1 MLSDLV
7 QDMSLRGAQ
16 RKKAPAFDG
25 APPVSKPAV
34 EEVVKAPPPP
44 PPPPNTSGARH
55 ETALRGRR
63 ALSETDRRAAAT
75 GQGPLTLEFGGLR
88 VTVERSDGVS
98 TIAGGRV
105 ERRHATVRS
114 PRRRKA
120 RQPLHVTGNSTG
132 SPVRRSTAPV
142 KPPPSPRREAPAVL
156 PSGWS
161 RKWCPRKS
169 RYATSTTRPKRR
181 PGSTRSSCG
190 RRPCA
195 RRSTPSR
202 ARATT
207 TSSRRR
213 TRARR
218 AKRARL
224 LSCLPR
230 RAGAVTVPDPVAR
243 ARTVRGKPST
253 SVGAPRRVSAARRD
267 RGASPARRHGDTS
280 PAAPGPPGRPPR
292 VT

>member
-1 MLSDLV
+1 MARIWATTSRSRPNGV
-7 QDMSLRGAQ
+7 KVGASSSP
-16 RKKAPAFDG
+16 RRRRTFDG
-25 APPVSKPAV
+25 VDVARRGV
-34 EEVVKAPPPP
+34 EGGAFRFGPRYEFEGCTKEEGAGLRRRAASLETRRCGGGEGTAAAAAAT
-44 PPPPNTSGARH
+44 NTSGARH

-63 ALSETDRRAAAT
+63 ALSETDGCRAT

-105 ERRHATVRS
+105 ERRHASVRS

-161 RKWCPRKS
+161 QVVPARAS
-169 RYATSTTRPKRR
+169 SYYLDHATKTTT
-181 PGSTRSSCG
+181 GSTRPSCG

-195 RRSTPSR
+195 RRWTF
-202 ARATT
+202 
-207 TSSRRR
+207 SSFYDDVPASPDAR
-213 TRARR
+213 TRR
-218 AKRARL
+218 
-224 LSCLPR
+224 C
-230 RAGAVTVPDPVAR
+230 
-243 ARTVRGKPST
+243 
-253 SVGAPRRVSAARRD
+253 
-267 RGASPARRHGDTS
+267 PARVFCRVR
-280 PAAPGPPGRPPR
+280 AAPGLLKSGA
-292 VT
+292 